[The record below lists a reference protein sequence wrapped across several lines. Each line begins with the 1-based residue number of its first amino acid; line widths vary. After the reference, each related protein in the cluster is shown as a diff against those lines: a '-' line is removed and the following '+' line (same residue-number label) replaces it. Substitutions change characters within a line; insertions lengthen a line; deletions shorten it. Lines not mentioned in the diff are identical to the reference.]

1 MFLWAILPMLR
12 PSSATESTPP
22 LMVLS
27 MGPSMVL
34 LMAASKLNLRFFAF
48 DDKIDHKTL

>member
-1 MFLWAILPMLR
+1 MFNVMFLWAILPMVR

-22 LMVLS
+22 QMV
-27 MGPSMVL
+27 PSMVL
-34 LMAASKLNLRFFAF
+34 SMAASKLNLRFFAF